1 VVFTWYVISAG
12 QTSVSVK
19 SASTPHAPLQLLP
32 QQVAPDLEMELQSL
46 GIEQFTVHV
55 DPTMPGEY
63 MMIINRKSKE
73 VRYRGR
79 WPDAVSMQVAV
90 DDSGV
95 MMATFPEA
103 SAASHATAVHSSAL
117 PRVVNTFVRQA
128 IAVGRQLEL
137 SDTQVIR
144 SSQR

>member
-1 VVFTWYVISAG
+1 
-12 QTSVSVK
+12 
-19 SASTPHAPLQLLP
+19 
-32 QQVAPDLEMELQSL
+32 MELQSL